1 MKRDATTVES
11 RVKQHASAI
20 AQAGTQ
26 SSDTT
31 VFGPEFVQQSVT
43 VMKRGLCRFLLT
55 FAVLAL
61 PLQQSRS
68 LCSLRELSVF
78 HRSQARRY
86 EIPRETEE
94 DRARELS
101 TTEVKQQIQQKLRT
115 EPGLAG
121 AKTWAE
127 ANDSYVVL
135 AEAIDNDCQR
145 DLALRIAE
153 SYAGK
158 RKIVDKIKTR
168 GANMRQ
174 RDKCGEE

>member
-1 MKRDATTVES
+1 VES
-11 RVKQHASAI
+11 RVKQHATAI
-20 AQAGTQ
+20 AQAGTR
-26 SSDTT
+26 SSETT
-31 VFGPEFVQQSVT
+31 AFGAEFVQQSANVL
-43 VMKRGLCRFLLT
+43 KRGLCRFLLT

-68 LCSLRELSVF
+68 LCSLPELSAF

-94 DRARELS
+94 ERARELS

-121 AKTWAE
+121 AKILVE
-127 ANDSYVVL
+127 ASDSYVVL
-135 AEAIDNDCQR
+135 AGAIDNDCQR

>member
-1 MKRDATTVES
+1 M
-11 RVKQHASAI
+11 QI
-20 AQAGTQ
+20 
-26 SSDTT
+26 
-31 VFGPEFVQQSVT
+31 
-43 VMKRGLCRFLLT
+43 LLT
-55 FAVLAL
+55 FVVLAL

-68 LCSLRELSVF
+68 LRSVPELPAF
-78 HRSQARRY
+78 YRSQTRY
-86 EIPRETEE
+86 EIPRNTDEE
-94 DRARELS
+94 RPRELS
-101 TTEVKQQIQQKLRT
+101 TTEVKQQIQEKLRT

-121 AKTWAE
+121 AKIWVE

-135 AEAIDNDCQR
+135 AGAIDNDCQR

-174 RDKCGEE
+174 HDKCGEE

>member
-1 MKRDATTVES
+1 M
-11 RVKQHASAI
+11 KQHATAI
-20 AQAGTQ
+20 AQAGTR
-26 SSDTT
+26 SSETT
-31 VFGPEFVQQSVT
+31 AFGAEFVQQSANVL
-43 VMKRGLCRFLLT
+43 KRGLCRFLLT

-68 LCSLRELSVF
+68 LCSLPELSAF

-94 DRARELS
+94 ERARELS

-121 AKTWAE
+121 AKILVE
-127 ANDSYVVL
+127 ASDSYVVL
-135 AEAIDNDCQR
+135 AGAIDNDCQR